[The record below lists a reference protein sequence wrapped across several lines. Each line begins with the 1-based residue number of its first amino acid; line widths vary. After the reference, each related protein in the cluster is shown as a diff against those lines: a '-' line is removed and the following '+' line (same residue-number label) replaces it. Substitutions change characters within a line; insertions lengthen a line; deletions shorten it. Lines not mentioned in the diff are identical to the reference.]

1 MTKLLKSMLREDY
14 LSIIKAKMLDEQY
27 NNSSLSRRTGFT
39 QAHIGNLLRGRGSD
53 DALAAVC
60 NALGINVRNLFKE
73 NVSGEDGNKAI
84 A

>member
-14 LSIIKAKMLDEQY
+14 LIVIKTKMLNDQW
-27 NNSSLSRRTGFT
+27 NNSALSRRTGYS
-39 QAHIGNLLRGRGSD
+39 QAHIGNLLNGRGSD

-60 NALGINVRNLFKE
+60 NALGINIRDLFKE
-73 NVSGEDGNKAI
+73 TAGGEDGDQAI